1 MKGDRIFEGSTRF
14 FAILLILIVGAISF
28 LLFKESLPAMRK
40 FGWQFPFSSVW
51 DPVAEDFG
59 AWPFIYG
66 TVVSSVLALLIA
78 VPLSFG
84 VAIFLSELAPPY
96 LRTPVAFITELLA
109 AVPSIIYGLWGL
121 FFLVPW
127 LRNSVEPFLIKYFGF
142 LPFFKGPPYGIG
154 MLAAGMI
161 LSIMIIPIIS
171 SISREVLQA
180 VPNHQREAALA
191 LGATRWETTRMAV
204 LRFGKTGLLGAVF
217 LGLGRA
223 LGETMAVTMLI
234 GNRPEVSLSL
244 LAPGHTM
251 ASVIANEFTEASGE
265 IYLSS
270 LMGIGLTLF
279 ALTLAVNSGARF
291 LVWKVGGK
299 AGRE

>member
-1 MKGDRIFEGSTRF
+1 MKGDRIFEGGTRF
-14 FAILLILIVGAISF
+14 FAILLILIVGLIGL
-28 LLFKESLPAMRK
+28 LLFKESLPAIRK
-40 FGWQFPFSSVW
+40 FGWQFPFRSVW

-59 AWPFIYG
+59 ALPFIYG
-66 TVVSSVLALLIA
+66 TVVSSMLALLIA
-78 VPLSFG
+78 VPLSLG

-96 LRTPVAFITELLA
+96 LRTPVAFLIELLA
-109 AVPSIIYGLWGL
+109 AIPSIIYGLWGL

-127 LRNSVEPFLIKYFGF
+127 LRTSVEPFLIKWFGL
-142 LPFFKGPPYGIG
+142 LPFFQGPPYGIG
-154 MLAAGMI
+154 MLAAGVI

-171 SISREVLQA
+171 SISREVLLA
-180 VPNHQREAALA
+180 VPNDQREGALA

-204 LRFGKTGLLGAVF
+204 LRFGKPGLLGAIF

-223 LGETMAVTMLI
+223 MGETMAVTMVI
-234 GNRPEVSLSL
+234 GNRPEISFSL

-265 IYLSS
+265 VYLSS
-270 LMGIGLTLF
+270 LMGVGLALF
-279 ALTLAVNSGARF
+279 AVTLVVNAGARA

-299 AGRE
+299 AGRT